1 MSGDE
6 REIRILGDMVQC
18 FGFDALHY
26 PFCKYTRGIRR
37 HVGDTCVA
45 NGVYN

>member
-26 PFCKYTRGIRR
+26 PVCGIRR